1 MPAAAAIFRG
11 ELSSKQ
17 RIARDA
23 PSSRSEPRPRGGSAE
38 RSRQRRARSR
48 GSKHVNEVR
57 TLELGWSSDLHR
69 NATILTKW
77 NHFVFDGRLAEV
89 SSVGLCEWCGRN
101 VSKCAV

>member
-23 PSSRSEPRPRGGSAE
+23 PSSRSEPRPRGGFAE

-69 NATILTKW
+69 NATILTKC
-77 NHFVFDGRLAEV
+77 NQVFGGRLAEV